1 MPLLP
6 TQSTNTNIQ
15 HNPHAHRSLPDR
27 KSVRG
32 ENEGIL
38 GTDTEQDGGISAERA
53 CSAPFPLKIPR
64 RRVHFQD
71 SLLSKSVEPI
81 FCRGESMPIDP
92 PCRSSRPCVGV
103 GHHIKRISLNK
114 SPLTNF
120 FSTALPHNASFAH
133 PINKHQHPTQPP
145 CPSTPLAV
153 AADLVSASGTT
164 SLAMYHYHSPEE
176 PFSTHYFLLKL
187 NLNIQR

>member
-1 MPLLP
+1 MPYPRLFCKKRFFDLF
-6 TQSTNTNIQ
+6 TTDSCSLEWGLSC
-15 HNPHAHRSLPDR
+15 SLPDR

-81 FCRGESMPIDP
+81 FCRGERVSHGSFLPL
-92 PCRSSRPCVGV
+92 
-103 GHHIKRISLNK
+103 KWASLN
-114 SPLTNF
+114 
-120 FSTALPHNASFAH
+120 
-133 PINKHQHPTQPP
+133 
-145 CPSTPLAV
+145 
-153 AADLVSASGTT
+153 LVSQLVGWGWRWVCG
-164 SLAMYHYHSPEE
+164 
-176 PFSTHYFLLKL
+176 FGWRGGCQ
-187 NLNIQR
+187 QRHRRMLGRGWARG